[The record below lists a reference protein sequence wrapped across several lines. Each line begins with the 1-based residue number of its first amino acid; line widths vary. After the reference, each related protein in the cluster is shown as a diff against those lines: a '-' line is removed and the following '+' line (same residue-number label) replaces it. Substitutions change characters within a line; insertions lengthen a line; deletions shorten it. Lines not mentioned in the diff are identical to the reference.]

1 MYFFPGIIVAITD
14 FMAERM
20 GVNKKFREYFSLIS
34 CLLSFVF
41 GLCMV
46 TKGGLYM
53 FTLWDY
59 YSATGLALFWFC
71 FWECVA
77 LSWGYGADNLYDHME
92 DMLGRKINGWLKIC
106 CKYISPFIIMV
117 RNIYLY
123 QDKLVYFWSNFQA
136 LFLYCAFTY
145 EKLKLI
151 DYEYPLWAHIVG
163 MCMGI
168 VSTAFVPLYFL
179 YSLIISPGNKV
190 SEVAHFQKYSKWK
203 THY

>member
-1 MYFFPGIIVAITD
+1 MILIVYHEIAVLFLSYFPGIIVAITD

-77 LSWGYGADNLYDHME
+77 LSWGYGAENLYNHME

-106 CKYISPFIIMV
+106 WKYISPFIIMV
-117 RNIYLY
+117 RIWN
-123 QDKLVYFWSNFQA
+123 
-136 LFLYCAFTY
+136 C
-145 EKLKLI
+145 LKR
-151 DYEYPLWAHIVG
+151 
-163 MCMGI
+163 
-168 VSTAFVPLYFL
+168 ST
-179 YSLIISPGNKV
+179 N
-190 SEVAHFQKYSKWK
+190 
-203 THY
+203 

>member
-1 MYFFPGIIVAITD
+1 MVQAIEFLYFFSGIIVAITD

-20 GVNKKFREYFSLIS
+20 GVNKKFREYFSLVS

-77 LSWGYGADNLYDHME
+77 LSWGYGAENLYNHME
-92 DMLGRKINGWLKIC
+92 DMLGRRINGWLKIC
-106 CKYISPFIIMV
+106 WKYISPFIIMV
-117 RNIYLY
+117 RNIHLEHQDQLLYL
-123 QDKLVYFWSNFQA
+123 
-136 LFLYCAFTY
+136 
-145 EKLKLI
+145 LI
-151 DYEYPLWAHIVG
+151 ELP
-163 MCMGI
+163 GI
-168 VSTAFVPLYFL
+168 VPLLCIFL
-179 YSLIISPGNKV
+179 
-190 SEVAHFQKYSKWK
+190 
-203 THY
+203 